1 MYAETPVISTDVGGV
16 SEYLNNEVANVIK
29 SEEKG
34 KITMLL
40 RDFLINKKAWKKKAK
55 LGKKLIINHFNSE
68 KMSKEFLKVLK

>member
-1 MYAETPVISTDVGGV
+1 
-16 SEYLNNEVANVIK
+16 
-29 SEEKG
+29 
-34 KITMLL
+34 MLL